1 MRRDGEGGAGR
12 GWMKGHRSMSARR
25 KYMKQKSA
33 LRAREEKVEKEEMT
47 GIKRGSRGDGGRMK
61 KSRERQSEEGGEGD
75 GAGEETG

>member
-1 MRRDGEGGAGR
+1 M
-12 GWMKGHRSMSARR
+12 
-25 KYMKQKSA
+25 
-33 LRAREEKVEKEEMT
+33 EKEEMT